1 MFGLT
6 QLGIVHTLIALIAV
20 GTGAFLLIRQ
30 GRISPAGLAGKIY
43 VFATIV
49 ACITALAIYQH
60 GGFGK
65 GHVLA
70 ILTLVVLGV
79 ATAAGRGMFG
89 GVSKAVETVS
99 YSATFLFHW
108 IPGVSE
114 ATTRLPLCSPLMNGP
129 EDPAL
134 KTILGV
140 LFVLFVVG
148 SVLQVRSLRKS

>member
-1 MFGLT
+1 
-6 QLGIVHTLIALIAV
+6 
-20 GTGAFLLIRQ
+20 
-30 GRISPAGLAGKIY
+30 
-43 VFATIV
+43 
-49 ACITALAIYQH
+49 
-60 GGFGK
+60 
-65 GHVLA
+65 
-70 ILTLVVLGV
+70 
-79 ATAAGRGMFG
+79 
-89 GVSKAVETVS
+89 

-114 ATTRLPLCSPLMNGP
+114 ATTRLPLGSPLMNGP